1 LTLHELDLEWLRNH
15 HFCANFGA
23 TIPPYST
30 SFGPKMPGIAAEVGG
45 FSGILVSEVLHFL
58 TGHWVQLGC
67 VFNEEIEKWGFTREI
82 ISMGYGIYE

>member
-1 LTLHELDLEWLRNH
+1 M
-15 HFCANFGA
+15 
-23 TIPPYST
+23 PPYST

-67 VFNEEIEKWGFTREI
+67 AFNEEIEKWGFTREI
-82 ISMGYGIYE
+82 ISMGYMSEYTQWDICWDVRGPTRSISG